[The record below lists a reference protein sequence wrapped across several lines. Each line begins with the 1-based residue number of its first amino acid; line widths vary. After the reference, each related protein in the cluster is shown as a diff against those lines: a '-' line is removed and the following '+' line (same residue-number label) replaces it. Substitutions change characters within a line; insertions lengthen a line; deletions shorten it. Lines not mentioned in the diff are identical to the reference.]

1 MFKFVEHP
9 SLVVLAATEGRIVRP
24 AKPSAGAVGA
34 YQVAPGETLDL
45 SAIANESITLVKL
58 GSRLVVLFEDR
69 GYVVVD
75 GLYLPDGSASQQVH
89 VRLDGA
95 SEIDGAQFVAQF
107 PISTDEQVL
116 TAAGIGIGP
125 RGAGGINLASAP
137 PGSALQTLTALAPD
151 EQGRLGTLFEPLPQ
165 GAPGFS
171 TGTDA
176 FGNPT
181 PANPSLAAANANT
194 NANANANADGPAD
207 TPATGDGGS
216 NLPAPAAAGD
226 VAAVTEA
233 GIAPSGASFT
243 GTPVATGSVLAND
256 SGSGLSVTGV
266 AAGAL
271 GSAAGGVATAING
284 TYGTLIL
291 AADGTYTY
299 TLSNASAATDALAQG
314 AVAQDVFTYTATDGQ
329 GRAVTAQL
337 AVAVTGTNDAPLL
350 DLDAS
355 TAGQDYH
362 GSSQAEAARSTTLTE
377 GFAGGVTVVQ
387 SDDALPSPVFQHSVS
402 DPDGDLFTA
411 VSLTLDPIATGAA
424 GVIGLLPSFALPA
437 GAVVSASAG
446 HLAVAAPGLTAGEVR
461 DLLAAIRY
469 VNTESTFALD
479 TSDRLIHITV
489 TDAFGGQQQATAH
502 IPVAANVTDTTG
514 LDAFTGTRFD
524 DIIHGLDGNNVI
536 DAGLGHDR
544 VTAGDGDN
552 TILLGEGD
560 NVALLGNGDNSVTA
574 GSGADDITSGAGDDT
589 VDAGDGDNL
598 VDAGEGDNWISTG
611 SGNDQI
617 NAGAGDDE
625 IHAGAGEDVID
636 AGDGDNTIDAGTGR
650 DWVQAGSGDDTILG
664 GEGDDTILG
673 GDGDDLIDGG
683 AGDDLIMA
691 GDGGDRILLGSGND
705 RITTGDGSDTLV
717 VSAFDPA
724 SLPVITD
731 FVSGDDQFVIDHL
744 LAGAGLADGGADTGK
759 LDTSRF
765 AAGSSFS
772 DAGQRFLFEAAT
784 GTLYYDA
791 DGSGAAAAVALAKLE
806 SGVVVANDIRLT

>member
-1 MFKFVEHP
+1 MFKFVEHQ
-9 SLVVLAATEGRIVRP
+9 SFLVLAATEGRIIRP
-24 AKPSAGAVGA
+24 VKPSAGAVGA
-34 YQVAPGETLDL
+34 YQLAPGETLDL

-58 GSRLVVLFEDR
+58 GNRLVVLFEDR

-89 VRLDGA
+89 VKLDSA

-165 GAPGFS
+165 DSPGFS

-181 PANPSLAAANANT
+181 PANPSLAATNTNT
-194 NANANANADGPAD
+194 NADGSADP
-207 TPATGDGGS
+207 PATGDGS
-216 NLPAPAAAGD
+216 SDAPAAAGD
-226 VAAVTEA
+226 GAAVTEA
-233 GIAPSGASFT
+233 GVAPSGAAFA
-243 GTPVATGSVLAND
+243 GTPVATGNLLAND
-256 SGSGLSVTGV
+256 SGTGLSVTGI
-266 AAGAL
+266 AAGVL
-271 GSAAGGVATAING
+271 GSTSGGVGTAING

-291 AADGTYTY
+291 TADGTYTY
-299 TLSNASAATDALAQG
+299 TLSNASAATNALAQG
-314 AVAQDVFTYTATDGQ
+314 AAAQDVFTYTAIDSQ
-329 GRAVTAQL
+329 GRQVTAQL

-350 DLDAS
+350 DLDTTA
-355 TAGQDYH
+355 AGQDYH

-387 SDDALPSPVFQHSVS
+387 SNDGLPTPVFQHSVS

-411 VSLTLDPIATGAA
+411 VSLTLDPVATGVV
-424 GVIGLLPSFALPA
+424 GVIGLLPSFILPA
-437 GAVVSASAG
+437 GAAVSTSVG
-446 HLAVAAPGLTAGEVR
+446 QLAVAAAGLTADEVR

-489 TDAFGGQQQATAH
+489 TDASGAQQQATAH

-536 DAGLGHDR
+536 DAGLGNDR

-552 TILLGEGD
+552 TLLLGEGD
-560 NVALLGNGDNSVTA
+560 NVALLGNGDSSVTA
-574 GSGADDITSGAGDDT
+574 GSGADDIRSGGGDDT
-589 VDAGDGDNL
+589 IDAGDGNNL

-617 NAGAGDDE
+617 DAGAGDDE
-625 IHAGAGEDVID
+625 IYAGSGDDVID
-636 AGDGDNTIDAGTGR
+636 AGDGDNMIDAGAGN
-650 DWVQAGSGDDTILG
+650 DWIQAGSGDDTLLG
-664 GEGDDTILG
+664 GDGDDTILG
-673 GDGDDLIDGG
+673 GDGDDLIAGG

-705 RITTGDGSDTLV
+705 RIATGDGSDTLV

-731 FVSGDDQFVIDHL
+731 FISGDDQFVIDHL

-759 LDTSRF
+759 LDASRF
-765 AAGSSFS
+765 VAGSGFT
-772 DAGQRFLFEAAT
+772 DADQRFLLETAT

-806 SGVVVANDIRLT
+806 SGVVMANDIRLI

>member
-1 MFKFVEHP
+1 MFKFVEHQ
-9 SLVVLAATEGRIVRP
+9 SLLVLAATEGRIVRP
-24 AKPSAGAVGA
+24 AKPLAGAVGV
-34 YQVAPGETLDL
+34 YLVGPGETLDL

-58 GSRLVVLFEDR
+58 GNRLAVLFEDR

-75 GLYLPDGSASQQVH
+75 GLYLPDGTASQQVH
-89 VRLDGA
+89 VKLDSA

-151 EQGRLGTLFEPLPQ
+151 EQGRPGTLFEPLPQ
-165 GAPGFS
+165 GGPGFS
-171 TGTDA
+171 TATDA

-181 PANPSLAAANANT
+181 PANPSLASANANT
-194 NANANANADGPAD
+194 DTNASTDGPAD
-207 TPATGDGGS
+207 TPATGGGG
-216 NLPAPAAAGD
+216 LPVPAAAGD

-233 GIAPSGASFT
+233 GIAPSGAAIA
-243 GTPVATGSVLAND
+243 GTPAATGSVLVND
-256 SGSGLSVTGV
+256 SGSGLSVTGI
-266 AAGAL
+266 AAGVL
-271 GSAAGGVATAING
+271 GSAAGGVGTAISG

-299 TLSNASAATDALAQG
+299 TLSNASAATNALAQG
-314 AVAQDVFTYTATDGQ
+314 AVAQDVFTYTAIDSQ
-329 GRAVTAQL
+329 GRQVTAQL

-350 DLDAS
+350 DLDA
-355 TAGQDYH
+355 TAAGRDYH
-362 GSSQAEAARSTTLTE
+362 GNSQAEAARSTALTE

-387 SDDALPSPVFQHSVS
+387 SNDALPTPAFQHSVS

-411 VSLTLDPIATGAA
+411 VSLTLDPVATGVA
-424 GVIGLLPSFALPA
+424 GVVGLLSSFALPA
-437 GAVVSASAG
+437 GAVVSASAT
-446 HLAVAAPGLTAGEVR
+446 HLAAAAPGLTAAEVR

-479 TSDRLIHITV
+479 TSDRLIHISV
-489 TDAFGGQQQATAH
+489 TDAFGAQRQATAY

-524 DIIHGLDGNNVI
+524 DIIHGLGGNNVI
-536 DAGLGHDR
+536 DAGLGNDR
-544 VTAGDGDN
+544 VTVGDGDN
-552 TILLGEGD
+552 TLLLGEGD
-560 NVALLGNGDNSVTA
+560 NVALLGSGDNSVTA
-574 GSGADDITSGAGDDT
+574 GSGADDVTSGAGDDT
-589 VDAGDGDNL
+589 IDAGDGDNL

-611 SGNDQI
+611 SGNDRI
-617 NAGAGDDE
+617 DAGAGDDE
-625 IHAGAGEDVID
+625 IQAGAGDDVID
-636 AGDGDNTIDAGTGR
+636 AGDGDNTVYAGAGG
-650 DWVQAGSGDDTILG
+650 DWVQTGA
-664 GEGDDTILG
+664 GDDTILG
-673 GDGDDLIDGG
+673 GDGDDTILGGDGDDFIDGG
-683 AGDDLIMA
+683 AGDDLITA

-705 RITTGDGSDTLV
+705 RIATGDGSDTLV

-731 FVSGDDQFVIDHL
+731 FASGDDQFVIDHL

-759 LDTSRF
+759 LDASRF
-765 AAGSSFS
+765 VAGSGFT

-806 SGVVVANDIRLT
+806 SGVVTANDIRLT